1 MVDDVIKDYDYK
13 HLMEAHAKG
22 IIEYLTNRNQHFS
35 ILCNVSLVEFSPELP
50 EEISSTFKPLTLFVL
65 AGYTFETVNVDDEY
79 IYFEAGFGPQ
89 NFGSYV
95 TIPLFG
101 ILQIV
106 VEESVL
112 FVNLTAGTDEFKQK
126 KEQEEGVRNSMD
138 ALLSNPENQKFL
150 KK

>member
-1 MVDDVIKDYDYK
+1 MVDDVIKDFDYK
-13 HLMEAHAKG
+13 RLMEAHAKG
-22 IIEYLTNRNQHFS
+22 IIEYLLNRNQHFS

-65 AGYTFETVNVDDEY
+65 AGYTFETVNLDDEY

-126 KEQEEGVRNSMD
+126 KEEEEGVRNSMD